1 MKFLLIKVNRILILA
16 ISSLLYSCIMDRK
29 EVFLVKNCT
38 NDTLLMTLSKVDTLP
53 NWRLWNEDLWKIA
66 QADRSSREETAFQIA
81 TIGNIALPDSFVY
94 VNSDN
99 FLYQDTCY
107 LFTIEWRIA
116 KRYLMNEIH
125 SKRLYRRQNVTKKD
139 FHHNMFVYT
148 KVKSFQGH

>member
-1 MKFLLIKVNRILILA
+1 MKLKNVISCILLSIC
-16 ISSLLYSCIMDRK
+16 YSCIMDTK
-29 EVFLVKNCT
+29 EAWFIKNRT
-38 NDTLLMTLSKVDTLP
+38 KDTLLMTLSQVDTLP
-53 NWRLWNEDLWKIA
+53 DWQLWNKDLWKIV

-116 KRYLMNEIH
+116 KRYSMNEIH
-125 SKRLYRRQNVTKKD
+125 SKRLYRRQDVTKKD

>member
-1 MKFLLIKVNRILILA
+1 MKLKNVISCILLSIC
-16 ISSLLYSCIMDRK
+16 YSCIIDTK
-29 EVFLVKNCT
+29 EAWFIKNRT
-38 NDTLLMTLSKVDTLP
+38 KDTLLITLSQVDTLP
-53 NWRLWNEDLWKIA
+53 DWQLWNKDLWKIA
-66 QADRSSREETAFQIA
+66 SSDRSSREETAFQIA

-116 KRYLMNEIH
+116 KRYSMNEIH
-125 SKRLYRRQNVTKKD
+125 SKRLYRRQDVTKKD

>member
-1 MKFLLIKVNRILILA
+1 MKLKNVISCILLS
-16 ISSLLYSCIMDRK
+16 ISYSCIMDTK
-29 EVFLVKNCT
+29 EAWFIKNRT
-38 NDTLLMTLSKVDTLP
+38 KDTLLITLSQVDTLP
-53 NWRLWNEDLWKIA
+53 DWQLWNEDLWKIA

-116 KRYLMNEIH
+116 KRYSINEIH
-125 SKRLYRRQNVTKKD
+125 SKRLYRRQDVTKKD

-148 KVKSFQGH
+148 KVKTLQGH

>member
-1 MKFLLIKVNRILILA
+1 MKLKNVISCILLSIC
-16 ISSLLYSCIMDRK
+16 YSCIMDTK
-29 EVFLVKNCT
+29 EAWFIKNRT
-38 NDTLLMTLSKVDTLP
+38 KDTLLMTLSQVDTLP
-53 NWRLWNEDLWKIA
+53 DWQLWNKDLWKIA

-81 TIGNIALPDSFVY
+81 TIGNIAFPDSFVY

-116 KRYLMNEIH
+116 KRYSMNEIH
-125 SKRLYRRQNVTKKD
+125 SKRLYRRQDVTKKD

-148 KVKSFQGH
+148 KVKSLQGH

>member
-1 MKFLLIKVNRILILA
+1 MKLKDVISCILLSIC
-16 ISSLLYSCIMDRK
+16 YSCIMDTK
-29 EVFLVKNCT
+29 EAWFIKNRT
-38 NDTLLMTLSKVDTLP
+38 KDTLLMTLSQVDTLP
-53 NWRLWNEDLWKIA
+53 DWQLWNKDLWKIA

-116 KRYLMNEIH
+116 KRYSMNEIH
-125 SKRLYRRQNVTKKD
+125 SKRLYRRQDVTKKD

-148 KVKSFQGH
+148 KVKSLQGH

>member
-1 MKFLLIKVNRILILA
+1 MKLKNVISCILLSIC
-16 ISSLLYSCIMDRK
+16 YSCIMDTK
-29 EVFLVKNCT
+29 EAWFIKNRT
-38 NDTLLMTLSKVDTLP
+38 KDTLLITLSQVDTLP
-53 NWRLWNEDLWKIA
+53 DWQLWNKDLWKIV

-116 KRYLMNEIH
+116 KRYSMNEIH
-125 SKRLYRRQNVTKKD
+125 SKRLYRRQDVTKKD

-148 KVKSFQGH
+148 KVKSLQGH

>member
-1 MKFLLIKVNRILILA
+1 MKLKNVISCILLSIC
-16 ISSLLYSCIMDRK
+16 YSCIMDTK
-29 EVFLVKNCT
+29 EAWFIKNRT
-38 NDTLLMTLSKVDTLP
+38 KDTLLITLSQVDTLP
-53 NWRLWNEDLWKIA
+53 DWQLWNKDLWKIV

-116 KRYLMNEIH
+116 KRYSMNEIH

>member
-1 MKFLLIKVNRILILA
+1 MKLKNVISCILLSIC
-16 ISSLLYSCIMDRK
+16 YSCIMDTK
-29 EVFLVKNCT
+29 EAWFIKNRT
-38 NDTLLMTLSKVDTLP
+38 KDTLLMTLSQVDTLP
-53 NWRLWNEDLWKIA
+53 DWQLWNKDLWKIV

-81 TIGNIALPDSFVY
+81 TIGNIAFPDSFVY

-116 KRYLMNEIH
+116 KRYSMNEIH
-125 SKRLYRRQNVTKKD
+125 SKRLYRRQDVTKKD

>member
-1 MKFLLIKVNRILILA
+1 MKLKNVISCILLSIC
-16 ISSLLYSCIMDRK
+16 YSCIMDTK
-29 EVFLVKNCT
+29 ESWFIKNRT
-38 NDTLLMTLSKVDTLP
+38 KDTLLITLSQVDTLP
-53 NWRLWNEDLWKIA
+53 DWQLWNKDLWKIV

-116 KRYLMNEIH
+116 KRYSMNEIH
-125 SKRLYRRQNVTKKD
+125 SKRLYRRKNITKKD

>member
-1 MKFLLIKVNRILILA
+1 MKLKNVI
-16 ISSLLYSCIMDRK
+16 SCILLSICYSRIMDTK
-29 EVFLVKNCT
+29 EAWFIKNRT
-38 NDTLLMTLSKVDTLP
+38 KDTLLMTLSQVDTLP
-53 NWRLWNEDLWKIA
+53 DWQLWNKDLWKIA

-116 KRYLMNEIH
+116 KRYSMNEIH